1 MEWITDTDRHARNRT
16 FNASIRIFQRKSYFN
31 ILDLSGADENLTS
44 FLVFPLMSWDH
55 NVELYLEYK
64 VNCISNH
71 RSHTCHV
78 ILTVSCHFLIFRILF
93 PIHLC
98 SVLQATPWKKPN
110 EKSHFFFLALFGI
123 MHHKSMWC
131 QKQTGSEQHIILYI
145 MQRH

>member
-1 MEWITDTDRHARNRT
+1 MECITDTDRHARNRT

-98 SVLQATPWKKPN
+98 SVLQATP
-110 EKSHFFFLALFGI
+110 
-123 MHHKSMWC
+123 
-131 QKQTGSEQHIILYI
+131 
-145 MQRH
+145 